1 MRRHQEKRKDEEKRF
16 DERPPLEH
24 ALQKWIE
31 RTGEGIGNLRVKAC
45 TSKTA
50 GTRKR
55 RQNGEKKAKGSASP
69 PISRALIFLEVLVGP
84 S

>member
-31 RTGEGIGNLRVKAC
+31 RTGEDIGSLHVKAC

-50 GTRKR
+50 GARKR
-55 RQNGEKKAKGSASP
+55 RQNGEKKL
-69 PISRALIFLEVLVGP
+69 RALLPLL
-84 S
+84 